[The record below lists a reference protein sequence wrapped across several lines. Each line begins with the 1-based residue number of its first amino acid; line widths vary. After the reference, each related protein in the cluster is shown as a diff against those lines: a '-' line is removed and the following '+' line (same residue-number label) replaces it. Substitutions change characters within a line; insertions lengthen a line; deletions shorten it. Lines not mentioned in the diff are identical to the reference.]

1 LKGIHFVIIPIIV
14 GIILGIYITI
24 DPTLNP
30 TNGENDLTKTY
41 LMNNGSPIIG
51 NHNADI
57 TIVEFGDYQC
67 TFCYKFHQETLND
80 IKINFID
87 SGKVNYVYRDFPLN
101 GYDSVLAAEATY
113 CANEQGDYWGYHN
126 ILFDNWAGEKTGWIN
141 MGSLKEF
148 GSKIGLNIT
157 EFENCLNSHK
167 YYQKV
172 VDNENYAKRIG
183 INATPYF
190 LIFNNEEFIR
200 IVGAQ
205 ELEKFQ
211 NVIDQLISKQ
221 P

>member
-1 LKGIHFVIIPIIV
+1 MKGIHFVIIPIIV
-14 GIILGIYITI
+14 GIILGTYIII

-30 TNGENDLTKTY
+30 TNGKQDLTKTH

-51 NHNADI
+51 NHNAGI

-80 IKINFID
+80 IQVNFID

-101 GYDSVLAAEATY
+101 GHDSVLASEATY
-113 CANEQGDYWGYHN
+113 CANEQGDYWSYHN

-141 MGSLKEF
+141 MGSLTKF
-148 GSKIGLNIT
+148 GAELGLNIT

-172 VDNENYAKRIG
+172 IDNENYAKRIG

-190 LIFNNEEFIR
+190 LIFNNDEFIR
-200 IVGAQ
+200 IIGAQ
-205 ELEKFQ
+205 ELEVFQ
-211 NVIDQLISKQ
+211 NVIDQLITKQ

>member
-1 LKGIHFVIIPIIV
+1 LKGIYFVIIPIIV
-14 GIILGIYITI
+14 GIILGIYIII
-24 DPTLNP
+24 DPTLNY
-30 TNGENDLTKTY
+30 TNGKQDLTKTY

-51 NHNADI
+51 NPNADI

-67 TFCYKFHQETLND
+67 TFCHKFHQETLND
-80 IKINFID
+80 IQINFIE

-101 GYDSVLAAEATY
+101 GYDSVLASEATY
-113 CANEQGDYWGYHN
+113 CANEQGDYWEYHN

-141 MGSLKEF
+141 MGSLTEF
-148 GSKIGLNIT
+148 GVKLGLNIA

-172 VDNENYAKRIG
+172 IDNENYAKRIG

-200 IVGAQ
+200 IIGAQ

>member
-1 LKGIHFVIIPIIV
+1 MIPIVI
-14 GIILGIYITI
+14 GLLIGFLIINNDDNSDQESTHFTKEKL
-24 DPTLNP
+24 L
-30 TNGENDLTKTY
+30 EN
-41 LMNNGSPIIG
+41 SPPIIG
-51 NHNADI
+51 DKNAKI
-57 TIVEFGDYQC
+57 TILEFGDYQC

-141 MGSLKEF
+141 MGSLTEF
-148 GSKIGLNIT
+148 AAKLGLNIA

-172 VDNENYAKRIG
+172 IDNENYAKRIG

-200 IVGAQ
+200 IIGAQ
-205 ELEKFQ
+205 ELEVFQ
-211 NVIDQLISKQ
+211 NVIDQLITKQ

>member
-1 LKGIHFVIIPIIV
+1 MKGIHFVIIPIIV

-51 NHNADI
+51 NLNADI

-80 IKINFID
+80 IQINFID

-126 ILFDNWAGEKTGWIN
+126 TLFDNWAGEKTGWIN
-141 MGSLKEF
+141 MGSLTEF
-148 GSKIGLNIT
+148 AAKLGLNIA

-172 VDNENYAKRIG
+172 IDNENYAKRIG

-200 IVGAQ
+200 IIGAQ

>member
-1 LKGIHFVIIPIIV
+1 MKGIHFVIIPIIV

-51 NHNADI
+51 NPNADI

-141 MGSLKEF
+141 MGSLTEF
-148 GSKIGLNIT
+148 AAKLGLNIA

-172 VDNENYAKRIG
+172 IDNENYAKRIG

-200 IVGAQ
+200 IIGAQ
-205 ELEKFQ
+205 ELEVFQ
-211 NVIDQLISKQ
+211 NVIDQLITKQ